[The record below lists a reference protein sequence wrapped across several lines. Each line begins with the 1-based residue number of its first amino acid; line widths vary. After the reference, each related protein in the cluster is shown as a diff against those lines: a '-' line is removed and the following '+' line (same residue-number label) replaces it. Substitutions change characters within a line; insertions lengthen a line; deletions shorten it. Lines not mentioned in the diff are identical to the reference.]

1 MSPEV
6 ETIAGK
12 SDNSFHLS
20 LVKHAGKMKDNE
32 VLSAGLRP
40 NAAGLRTV
48 PSLDQRESSS
58 LDFQT
63 SCIFDMT
70 PAVLRPA

>member
-12 SDNSFHLS
+12 GDNSFHLS

-32 VLSAGLRP
+32 VLSEDSV
-40 NAAGLRTV
+40 AALLHSGQFPV
-48 PSLDQRESSS
+48 
-58 LDFQT
+58 
-63 SCIFDMT
+63 
-70 PAVLRPA
+70 

>member
-20 LVKHAGKMKDNE
+20 LVKHAGRMKDNE
-32 VLSAGLRP
+32 VLSGLRP

-48 PSLDQRESSS
+48 PSLDKRKSSS
-58 LDFQT
+58 LDFQA

-70 PAVLRPA
+70 PALLRPA